1 MPQTPFSPT
10 ARLSRRHALSLLA
23 ASVSAPFVATTA
35 ALAAPGAGADS
46 GEIVIGQSVPLSGP
60 AAPSF
65 AVLLEGQDL
74 ALKEIND
81 KGGINGRPVKLVKLD
96 DGYDPR
102 KCVENVTRLID
113 EHKVVALSGL
123 GSTAGVAASLPL
135 LLEKKVPLIGVYTG
149 SPSLRTKQH
158 PYFFTTTASYR
169 DEVVQMIRNQVTL
182 QRSRIGLVY
191 SNNPF
196 GQLMVPVV
204 EEVAKEMGVSIVSRA
219 SLEITGTDAV
229 AAAQAIAKGSP
240 QAVIMMAFGTG
251 IFPFIKAARGIVG
264 APIYCPSVANAKA
277 LLDALGDDARGLAY
291 TVTIP
296 YPWRQTT
303 PLMRDYNRAME
314 EAKHPVD
321 YDHLTGYLNMR
332 VLLAVLARTGK
343 SITSQ
348 ALVSTLERMKR
359 VDIGGYVLDFS
370 ATNHH
375 GSRFVETVIVGPGGR
390 YMR

>member
-1 MPQTPFSPT
+1 MSKHQTQIT
-10 ARLSRRHALSLLA
+10 RRTVL
-23 ASVSAPFVATTA
+23 TA
-35 ALAAPGAGADS
+35 AVAMPFLARAAEPRAADV
-46 GEIVIGQSVPLSGP
+46 GDILIGQSVPLSGP

-74 ALKEIND
+74 ALKELNER
-81 KGGINGRPVKLVKLD
+81 GGINGRPVKLIKLD
-96 DGYDPR
+96 DGYDTK
-102 KCVENVTRLID
+102 KCTENVARLID
-113 EHKVVALSGL
+113 EHKVVALTGL
-123 GSTAGVAASLPL
+123 GSTAGVGASLPI

-158 PYFFTTTASYR
+158 PYFFTLAASYR
-169 DEVVQMIRNQVTL
+169 DEVVQMVRNQVTL

-196 GQLMVPVV
+196 GHLMVPVV
-204 EEVAKEMGVSIVSRA
+204 EEVAKEMGVSIVSR
-219 SLEITGTDAV
+219 STLEITGTDAV
-229 AAAQAIAKGSP
+229 AAAQTIAKGSP

-251 IFPFIKAARGIVG
+251 IFPFIKAARAIIG
-264 APIYCPSVANAKA
+264 APLYCPSVANAKA

-303 PLMRDYNRAME
+303 PLMRDYNTAMQA
-314 EAKHPVD
+314 AKLPID
-321 YDHLTGYLNMR
+321 YDHLTGYLNIR
-332 VLLAVLARTGK
+332 GLLAIMKRAGK
-343 SITSQ
+343 SLTPQ
-348 ALVSTLERMKR
+348 ALVGAAERMKN

-370 ATNHH
+370 ASNHH
-375 GSRFVETVIVGPGGR
+375 GSKFVETVIVGPGGR

>member
-1 MPQTPFSPT
+1 MNNAETKYT
-10 ARLSRRHALSLLA
+10 RRFALSALSAAAATPLLA
-23 ASVSAPFVATTA
+23 QAANPAGPDTT
-35 ALAAPGAGADS
+35 

-65 AVLLEGQDL
+65 QVLLKGQDL
-74 ALKEIND
+74 ALKEVND
-81 KGGINGRPVKLVKLD
+81 KGGINGRPIKLIKLD
-96 DGYDPR
+96 DGYDPK
-102 KCVENVTRLID
+102 KCAENVVKLID
-113 EHKVVALSGL
+113 EHKAIALTGL
-123 GSTAGVAASLPL
+123 GSTAGVGASLPI

-149 SPSLRTKQH
+149 SPSLRTKHH
-158 PYFFTTTASYR
+158 PYFFTAAASYR

-204 EEVAKEMGVSIVSRA
+204 EEVAKDMGVTIVSRA
-219 SLEITGTDAV
+219 ALEITGTDAV
-229 AAAQAIAKGSP
+229 AAAQAIAKESP

-251 IFPFIKAARGIVG
+251 IFPFIKAARSIIG
-264 APIYCPSVANAKA
+264 APLYCPSVANAKA

-303 PLMRDYNRAME
+303 PLMREYNAAME
-314 EAKHPVD
+314 AAKLPID

-332 VLLAVLARTGK
+332 VLLAALSRAGK

-348 ALVSTLERMKR
+348 GLVTTLERMKK

-370 ATNHH
+370 PTNHH
-375 GSRFVETVIVGPGGR
+375 GSKFVETVIVGPGGR

>member
-1 MPQTPFSPT
+1 MSKHQTKITRRTVLSAAVAMPFI
-10 ARLSRRHALSLLA
+10 ARA
-23 ASVSAPFVATTA
+23 AETRTTD
-35 ALAAPGAGADS
+35 AGD
-46 GEIVIGQSVPLSGP
+46 ILIGQSVPMSGP
-60 AAPSF
+60 AGPSF
-65 AVLLEGQDL
+65 SVLLEGQDL
-74 ALKEIND
+74 ALKELND
-81 KGGINGRPVKLVKLD
+81 RGGINGRQVKLIKLD
-96 DGYDPR
+96 DGYDTK
-102 KCVENVTRLID
+102 KCAENVARLID
-113 EHKVVALSGL
+113 EDKVIALTGL
-123 GSTAGVAASLPL
+123 GSTAGVGATLPI

-158 PYFFTTTASYR
+158 PYFFTTSASYR

-204 EEVAKEMGVSIVSRA
+204 EEVAKDMGVTIVSRA

-229 AAAQAIAKGSP
+229 AAAQAIAKESP

-251 IFPFIKAARGIVG
+251 IFPFIKAARSIIG
-264 APIYCPSVANAKA
+264 APLYCPSVANAKA

-296 YPWRQTT
+296 YPWRQTS
-303 PLMRDYNRAME
+303 PLMRDYNAAMDA
-314 EAKHPVD
+314 AKLPID

-332 VLLAVLARTGK
+332 VLLAALGRAGK

-348 ALVSTLERMKR
+348 GLVTTLEQRMKK

-370 ATNHH
+370 PTNHH
-375 GSRFVETVIVGPGGR
+375 GSKFVETVIVGPGGR